1 MDKEDRIFIREVGSK
16 AVRVLKT
23 KNIRLWNAFKER
35 CEENGEK
42 PESVLGRY
50 LLNFA
55 KSILDGD
62 GEFAEELLGKTI
74 KVSALA
80 RRESMLESLDEI
92 LMIKKK
98 LESVESSNIDKLIEK
113 MIEMEISKAA
123 TSPIDMLKGV
133 PQPQLQQEDVLVLD
147 ENTLA
152 TLPPEQ
158 LEALECIVKKVKEE
172 KVKSMQKSAEEIEE
186 IVEEEE
192 VNEEHEEVGE
202 EGEEEVEE
210 EYEYSEPD
218 KDSDGS
224 GEGVEDTG
232 EGDRQLSGG
241 SEEDEGSRVSEA

>member
-74 KVSALA
+74 RVSALA

-92 LMIKKK
+92 LAIKKK

-123 TSPIDMLKGV
+123 TSPLDVIRGA
-133 PQPQLQQEDVLVLD
+133 PQPQQEDVLVLD

-152 TLPPEQ
+152 SLPPEQ
-158 LEALECIVKKVKEE
+158 LEALEYIVRKVKEE
-172 KVKSMQKSAEEIEE
+172 KVKSMQKSAEEIDE
-186 IVEEEE
+186 IVEEEEE

-202 EGEEEVEE
+202 EREEEVEE
-210 EYEYSEPD
+210 KYGHSEHNE
-218 KDSDGS
+218 DSDGS

-241 SEEDEGSRVSEA
+241 SEKDEDSRVSEA

>member
-74 KVSALA
+74 RVSALA

-92 LMIKKK
+92 LAIKKK

-123 TSPIDMLKGV
+123 TSPLDVIRGA
-133 PQPQLQQEDVLVLD
+133 PQPQQEDVLVLD

-152 TLPPEQ
+152 SLPPEQ
-158 LEALECIVKKVKEE
+158 LEALEYIVRKVKEE
-172 KVKSMQKSAEEIEE
+172 KVKSMQKSAEEIDE
-186 IVEEEE
+186 IVEEEEE

-210 EYEYSEPD
+210 EYRHSEHNE
-218 KDSDGS
+218 DSDGS

-241 SEEDEGSRVSEA
+241 SEKDEDSRVSEA

>member
-42 PESVLGRY
+42 PESILGRY

-92 LMIKKK
+92 LAIKKK

-113 MIEMEISKAA
+113 MIEIEISKAA

-133 PQPQLQQEDVLVLD
+133 PQPQQEDVLVLD

-152 TLPPEQ
+152 SLPPEQ
-158 LEALECIVKKVKEE
+158 LEALEYIVRKVKEE
-172 KVKSMQKSAEEIEE
+172 KVKSMQKSVEEIEE
-186 IVEEEE
+186 IVGEEEE

-202 EGEEEVEE
+202 EREEEVEE
-210 EYEYSEPD
+210 EYRHSEHNE
-218 KDSDGS
+218 DSDGS
-224 GEGVEDTG
+224 SEGVEDTG

-241 SEEDEGSRVSEA
+241 SEKDEDSRVSEA